1 MEKRLKMVLAG
12 LVLSAGMAM
21 AQTQISGTV
30 ISAEDGQPVIGASVK
45 VVGTKMGT
53 VTDID
58 GNFSLNAPAGS
69 KLEISY
75 IGMTSQTVSAKSGK
89 MNINLQADR
98 QNLDE
103 VVVVAYG
110 TAKKS
115 SFTEKSGPWNTT

>member
-69 KLEISY
+69 KLDSC
-75 IGMTSQTVSAKSGK
+75 
-89 MNINLQADR
+89 R
-98 QNLDE
+98 
-103 VVVVAYG
+103 
-110 TAKKS
+110 
-115 SFTEKSGPWNTT
+115 F

>member
-69 KLEISY
+69 KLEPIL
-75 IGMTSQTVSAKSGK
+75 MVTF
-89 MNINLQADR
+89 L
-98 QNLDE
+98 
-103 VVVVAYG
+103 
-110 TAKKS
+110 
-115 SFTEKSGPWNTT
+115 